1 MDESWD
7 ADFDGEIRVPE
18 QLRVAS
24 DSVKSE
30 TVAARELSQ
39 VTAQLRALL
48 LRTPHIPQSLL
59 ASAMALVQASTQ
71 DETDEIYQSEAW
83 RMCNTENLEVAGDSI
98 EDVLRSAETVLRD
111 IQRLQQ
117 TNE

>member
-7 ADFDGEIRVPE
+7 ADFDGQLRVPE

-30 TVAARELSQ
+30 TVAARELSR
-39 VTAQLRALL
+39 VTAQLRTLL
-48 LRTPHIPQSLL
+48 LEDPHIPKSLL
-59 ASAMALVQASTQ
+59 VSAMALVQASTQ
-71 DETDEIYQSEAW
+71 DETDELYHSEAW
-83 RMCNTENLEVAGDSI
+83 RMCSAEKLEVAGDSI

-111 IQRLQQ
+111 IQKL
-117 TNE
+117 